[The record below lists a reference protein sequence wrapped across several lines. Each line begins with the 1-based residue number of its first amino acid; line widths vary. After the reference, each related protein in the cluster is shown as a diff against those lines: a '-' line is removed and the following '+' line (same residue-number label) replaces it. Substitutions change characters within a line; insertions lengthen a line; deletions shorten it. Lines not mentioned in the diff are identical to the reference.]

1 MKNSYHS
8 INQYLNFLLEKY
20 NVQICIK
27 DFYGFIPINKE
38 LDEALQP
45 FLAHTNPFCMYI
57 KSEMASYHTCLRLI
71 RKMYEKFES
80 GHFEYFF
87 GMCHAGLGE
96 YVVPIQYKNMLFGS
110 INAGFFQTNEKL
122 SDWCIHRACKGSQSL
137 IYQTARTLYD
147 YNITSA
153 AISPEELLPQL
164 YLLAEYLSHTYEI
177 LEKTHP
183 ETATAYRYHNSNEDA
198 ILSHAFE
205 YIRQNCLQHI
215 SVEELA
221 KFCHCS
227 VSYLSH
233 IFKKRTSVNINTY
246 INKVR
251 IERSKNYLI
260 NSGDTVAEIAINTG
274 FNDPNY
280 YSRVFTKIIGI
291 SPSEFRKRFKTEKEM
306 SMKKHSGNSSFTP

>member
-1 MKNSYHS
+1 MENSYRS
-8 INQYLNFLLEKY
+8 INQYLHFLLKKY

-57 KSEMASYHTCLRLI
+57 KSEMPSYHTCLRMI
-71 RKMYEKFES
+71 RKMFEKFES
-80 GHFEYFF
+80 GKYECYY
-87 GMCHAGLGE
+87 GVCHAGLGE
-96 YVVPIQYKNMLFGS
+96 YVIPIRHKNLLLGS
-110 INAGFFQTNEKL
+110 VNAGFFQNNEHL
-122 SDWCIHRACKGSQSL
+122 TDWCIQRACKTCSPLS
-137 IYQTARTLYD
+137 YQTARRLYE
-147 YNITSA
+147 YHISSA
-153 AISPEELLPQL
+153 SIRAEDLLPQL
-164 YLLAEYLSHTYEI
+164 HLLAEYLGHTYEI
-177 LEKTHP
+177 MEKTHP
-183 ETATAYRYHNSNEDA
+183 DTASAYRYHNSNEDA

-215 SVEELA
+215 SVDELA

-227 VSYLSH
+227 PSYLSR
-233 IFKKRTSVNINTY
+233 IFKKRTSININTY

-260 NSGDTVAEIAINTG
+260 NSGETIAEIAINTG

-280 YSRVFTKIIGI
+280 YTRVFTKIIGI
-291 SPSEFRKRFKTEKEM
+291 SPTEFRKRFKNEVI
-306 SMKKHSGNSSFTP
+306 

>member
-1 MKNSYHS
+1 MANSYQY

-20 NVQICIK
+20 NIQICIK

-57 KSEMASYHTCLRLI
+57 KSEMSSYHTCLRMI
-71 RKMYEKFES
+71 RQMYEKFES
-80 GHFEYFF
+80 GNFDCYY
-87 GMCHAGLGE
+87 GVCHAGLGE
-96 YVVPIQYKNMLFGS
+96 YVIPIRSTKLLLGS
-110 INAGFFQTNEKL
+110 VNAGFFQKNEHL
-122 SDWCIHRACKGSQSL
+122 ADWCIRRACKASSSL
-137 IYQTARTLYD
+137 SYETAKSLYQYHISSATIYAD
-147 YNITSA
+147 
-153 AISPEELLPQL
+153 ELLPHL
-164 YLLAEYLSHTYEI
+164 HLLAEYLGHTYEI

-183 ETATAYRYHNSNEDA
+183 DMASAYRYHNSNEDA

-227 VSYLSH
+227 SSYLSH

-246 INKVR
+246 INKIR
-251 IERSKNYLI
+251 IERSKNYLL
-260 NSGDTVAEIAINTG
+260 NSGETIAEIAISTG

-291 SPSEFRKRFKTEKEM
+291 SPTEFRRRFKNEII
-306 SMKKHSGNSSFTP
+306 

>member
-1 MKNSYHS
+1 MNNSYRC
-8 INQYLNFLLEKY
+8 INQYLHFLLENY
-20 NVQICIK
+20 HIQICIK

-57 KSEMASYHTCLRLI
+57 KSEMSSYHTCLRMI

-80 GHFEYFF
+80 GNFEYFY
-87 GMCHAGLGE
+87 GVCHAGLGE
-96 YVVPIQYKNMLFGS
+96 YVIPIRHKNMLLGS
-110 INAGFFQTNEKL
+110 INAGFFQTDEKL
-122 SDWCIHRACKGSQSL
+122 ADWCIRHACKNSAVLS
-137 IYQTARTLYD
+137 YQTARTLYD
-147 YNITSA
+147 CHIASA
-153 AISPEELLPQL
+153 RIAPEELLPQL
-164 YLLAEYLSHTYEI
+164 HLLAEYLGHTYEI

-205 YIRQNCLQHI
+205 YIRLNCLQHI
-215 SVEELA
+215 SIEDLS

-233 IFKKRTSVNINTY
+233 IFKKRTSVSINTY

-260 NSGDTVAEIAINTG
+260 NSGETIAEIAINTG

-291 SPSEFRKRFKTEKEM
+291 SPTEFRKRFRAENY
-306 SMKKHSGNSSFTP
+306 SSGSRQ